1 MKKYKLENAVSL
13 ALSNRHAIII
23 SAFLFLIGISAGVFL
38 ELSMAESDKMHA
50 AEFLNQYL
58 YPDVDSSQQLLYP
71 NPFFSSTGSNLF
83 MLAIMFIS
91 ALSQIG
97 FPVAYIV
104 LIYKG
109 LALGFSAGLLL
120 ESFAADGAAALCTS
134 LLPQNLI
141 LIPAFIVA
149 AAASQ
154 NHAVSSLRQYSSNRR
169 ASNHRHASGNKKS
182 SRKPSSGC
190 DCLIIVYILLALA
203 VITGCAVESIIFAFL
218 RV

>member
-1 MKKYKLENAVSL
+1 MKKYKLETVASL
-13 ALSNRHAIII
+13 AFANRRAIMI

-58 YPDVDSSQQLLYP
+58 YLDTGSSDQLQYP

-83 MLAIMFIS
+83 MLAVMFIS

-109 LALGFSAGLLL
+109 MALGFSAGLLL
-120 ESFAADGAAALCTS
+120 ERFAADGAAALCTS

-149 AAASQ
+149 AATSQ
-154 NHAVSSLRQYSSNRR
+154 NHALSSLHQHASNRR
-169 ASNHRHASGNKKS
+169 RAAGNKKS

-203 VITGCAVESIIFAFL
+203 VITGCAVESIIFAFS